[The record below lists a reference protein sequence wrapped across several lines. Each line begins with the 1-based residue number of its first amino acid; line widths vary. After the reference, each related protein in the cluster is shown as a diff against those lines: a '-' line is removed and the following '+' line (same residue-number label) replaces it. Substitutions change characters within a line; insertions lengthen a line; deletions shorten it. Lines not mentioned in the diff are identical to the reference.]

1 MRNVHQMQRST
12 GSQGWVW
19 VQMKNTIALQ
29 QLHPWHL
36 FWCVLTVVDPVR
48 RPTNQPSEVVS
59 REKQP
64 RDMRHHSTEHPN
76 LYDTTVGKSRH
87 PKRQLHQHELIPART
102 YELFPPHMYQSM
114 WLSIQCQTEQ
124 GLLSS
129 IELDWRVLPEVAVIA
144 VLFETCTEPMIPWW
158 KVVPKQQF
166 HAQKLWNAQFGEPEH
181 LAIMHHVDPVR
192 EIKCPQNAIENVQT
206 SSN

>member
-102 YELFPPHMYQSM
+102 WTLSTPYVSINVVVNSM
-114 WLSIQCQTEQ
+114 SNWTR
-124 GLLSS
+124 SS
-129 IELDWRVLPEVAVIA
+129 IIDRIRLKGLARSGGDRRVVWNMHRADDTMMESGSQAAIPRPKALK
-144 VLFETCTEPMIPWW
+144 CTVWGAGTPG
-158 KVVPKQQF
+158 
-166 HAQKLWNAQFGEPEH
+166 HNAPCWSCQGNQMPS
-181 LAIMHHVDPVR
+181 
-192 EIKCPQNAIENVQT
+192 KCYRKC
-206 SSN
+206 SN